1 MSIPSAPAPLWRRIA
16 AAGYDGLLL
25 IAIWMVALLLDLVI
39 RDLLG
44 APRDW
49 TALRVYLFGVGL
61 LFFGWFWTHGGQ
73 TLGMR
78 VWRLRVERDDGRALS
93 WITAMSR
100 FAAMLAVWSV
110 ILIVPLSRLPH
121 LRDLPHAGPVALG
134 CTLAA
139 ALGLLAMHLDR
150 RRRSPHDWLSGAH
163 VVQLPP
169 RVKAPKP

>member
-1 MSIPSAPAPLWRRIA
+1 MSTPLPPAPLWRRIA
-16 AAGYDGLLL
+16 AAAYDGLLL
-25 IAIWMVALLLDLVI
+25 IALWMVALLIDLLI

-49 TALRVYLFGVGL
+49 VALRVYLFGVGL

-78 VWRLRVERDDGRALS
+78 VWRLRLERDDGRALS
-93 WITAMSR
+93 WVSAMSR
-100 FAAMLAVWSV
+100 FAVMLAVWSV

-121 LRDLPHAGPVALG
+121 LRDAPHAGPLALG
-134 CTLAA
+134 CALVA

-150 RRRSPHDWLSGAH
+150 RRRAPHDWLSGAH
-163 VVQLPP
+163 MVQLPP
-169 RVKAPKP
+169 RVPTPKR